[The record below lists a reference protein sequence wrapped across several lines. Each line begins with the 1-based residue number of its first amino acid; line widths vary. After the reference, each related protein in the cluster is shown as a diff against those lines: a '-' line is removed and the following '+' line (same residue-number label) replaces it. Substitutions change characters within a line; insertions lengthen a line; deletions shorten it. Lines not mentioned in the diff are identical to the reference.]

1 MWIFEAVS
9 EDADAE
15 EGPAAGG
22 GAGGGGQRHRRRH
35 LRQAG
40 EAARAAKLV
49 VACTRSLFYKGQMK
63 F

>member
-1 MWIFEAVS
+1 MKSITETRGVS
-9 EDADAE
+9 EHPVRTEDADAE

-40 EAARAAKLV
+40 EAARAAK
-49 VACTRSLFYKGQMK
+49 
-63 F
+63 